1 MKVISDLP
9 MALRAPVEGRP
20 GTWALG
26 SAMDDLALELG
37 VDSLHL
43 RLENYAEVIPKDAR
57 SRRKS
62 CARRT
67 SSAQLSSGGAKRA
80 QRSSRPVLMTSS
92 NSLLTVTLLR
102 SIVELLTM

>member
-37 VDSLHL
+37 VD
-43 RLENYAEVIPKDAR
+43 
-57 SRRKS
+57 
-62 CARRT
+62 
-67 SSAQLSSGGAKRA
+67 
-80 QRSSRPVLMTSS
+80 
-92 NSLLTVTLLR
+92 
-102 SIVELLTM
+102 